1 MKTASRS
8 TLCSTLCLAALV
20 LVGGCASAPAPRY
33 HSLLTTDTTTARN
46 TSLPPLPIA
55 LAPVGVPAG
64 VDQPQ
69 WVVRLPDN
77 SLRMLEQ
84 ERWVSPLRSE
94 LHAALFERLAQ
105 RFAAVDVRTAPA
117 TKPLRVKVDVQRFES
132 IAGSEVWLDSV
143 WSAQVDSGQA
153 APLVCHSSVHE
164 PAPGELAALAA
175 AHRRAVVR
183 LADQIGSQLQALASG
198 AVARCPS

>member
-1 MKTASRS
+1 MKTALRS
-8 TLCSTLCLAALV
+8 ILCLAAFV

-33 HSLLTTDTTTARN
+33 HSLLATGDAAARN
-46 TSLPPLPIA
+46 TALSPLPIA
-55 LAPVGVPAG
+55 LAPVSVPAA

-69 WVVRLPDN
+69 WVVRLPDDT
-77 SLRMLEQ
+77 LRILEQ
-84 ERWVSPLRSE
+84 EQWVSPLRSE

-117 TKPLRVKVDVQRFES
+117 AKALRVKVDVQRFES
-132 IAGSEVWLDSV
+132 IAGREVWLDSV
-143 WSAQVDSGQA
+143 WSAQADAGPA
-153 APLVCHSSVHE
+153 PPLVCHSSVHE

-198 AVARCPS
+198 AGARCPS

>member
-1 MKTASRS
+1 MNTASLSTLRS
-8 TLCSTLCLAALV
+8 TLCLLALA

-33 HSLLTTDTTTARN
+33 HSLLATDTTAARKAG
-46 TSLPPLPIA
+46 LPPMPLA

-69 WVVRLPDN
+69 WVVRLPDDT
-77 SLRMLEQ
+77 LRMLEQ
-84 ERWVSPLRSE
+84 EQWVSPLRSE

-117 TKPLRVKVDVQRFES
+117 AKALRVKVDVQRFES
-132 IAGSEVWLDSV
+132 IAGREVWLDSV
-143 WSAQVDSGQA
+143 WSAQADAGPA

-183 LADQIGSQLQALASG
+183 LADQIGSQLVALAKG
-198 AVARCPS
+198 AATSCP